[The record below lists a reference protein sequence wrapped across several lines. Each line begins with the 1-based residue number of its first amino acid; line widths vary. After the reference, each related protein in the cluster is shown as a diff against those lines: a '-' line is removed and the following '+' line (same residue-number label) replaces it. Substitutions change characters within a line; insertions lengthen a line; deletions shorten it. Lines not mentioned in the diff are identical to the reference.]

1 MFSVSYQFRS
11 SWCERH
17 GAPEF
22 FQTEASSWEW
32 GPRARRFPDWPSWR
46 KCRSRDRPT
55 WEASGPGSSAAEA
68 RRRWRPSWRARRPT
82 KPPGPGGGGSRP
94 ARAKAAAERSRDSN
108 PRAWDQQPCRS
119 DAPIR
124 WFAFVREI
132 REIRN
137 GVPPTTTSQWRIS
150 LRLFCFSNFAAFA
163 KTDRGRADVG
173 KEQPTVKQWNICS
186 KSSSAAAAVD
196 GFREKYAQGFFR
208 CSVGGSQPKTQR
220 GAPIGKT
227 SPPPPGRET
236 PSAPKQGDSVPKLLQ
251 LLGTTVTLLSLS
263 LPVRAKMSLC
273 FSNNS
278 AFEGRSIALLVQR
291 ELVTLKNES

>member
-1 MFSVSYQFRS
+1 MFSVSYQFLS

-22 FQTEASSWEW
+22 FQTEASSWGW

-55 WEASGPGSSAAEA
+55 WEASGPGSNAAEA

-94 ARAKAAAERSRDSN
+94 ERAKAAAERSRDSN

-132 REIRN
+132 REIR
-137 GVPPTTTSQWRIS
+137 
-150 LRLFCFSNFAAFA
+150 
-163 KTDRGRADVG
+163 
-173 KEQPTVKQWNICS
+173 
-186 KSSSAAAAVD
+186 
-196 GFREKYAQGFFR
+196 
-208 CSVGGSQPKTQR
+208 
-220 GAPIGKT
+220 
-227 SPPPPGRET
+227 
-236 PSAPKQGDSVPKLLQ
+236 KQGPTNNNDTNNEEFLFGYFVFQISQ
-251 LLGTTVTLLSLS
+251 LSQKQTEAELML
-263 LPVRAKMSLC
+263 
-273 FSNNS
+273 
-278 AFEGRSIALLVQR
+278 GRSNRLL
-291 ELVTLKNES
+291 